1 MILLCEL
8 RVQLWLSPGS
18 WDPLGLGRSVICSWF
33 LWFLTDG
40 VLGVEGCVP
49 APACISS
56 AEPGVMEL
64 GCFSRAVC
72 ALLHMKYLLLILGV
86 CN

>member
-8 RVQLWLSPGS
+8 HVQFWLSAGS
-18 WDPLGLGRSVICSWF
+18 WDPLGLGRSVIFSWF
-33 LWFLTDG
+33 LWFLTDE
-40 VLGVEGCVP
+40 VLAVEVFVP

-64 GCFSRAVC
+64 GCFSSAIC
-72 ALLHMKYLLLILGV
+72 ALFQINT
-86 CN
+86 CC